1 MQKVVCDKCNHK
13 FKIKKIKSKKIVGEV
28 TKKYFVCPKC
38 KHEYLVTYE
47 DSKIKENN
55 AKIVEMRKTVTEPN
69 EIIEINKLMAENR
82 AYHDKLVRC
91 FGR

>member
-38 KHEYLVTYE
+38 KHEYLVAYE
-47 DSKIKENN
+47 DSKIRENN
-55 AKIVEMRKTVTEPN
+55 TKIIEMRKTAIEPKK
-69 EIIEINKLMAENR
+69 IIAVNTLMAENK
-82 AYHDKLVRC
+82 AYHDKLARLY
-91 FGR
+91 GR